1 MDWIVPLAAILG
13 SLMLGA
19 MSPGPS
25 FLHVARLSVARGWRD
40 GVACAVGMGLGAMA
54 FGLLALVGLHGLL
67 LHVPMLYLALKV
79 LGGAYLLIL
88 AWRLFRGATDPLTM
102 DPVPIDRNRT
112 LPGALAGGLAIQL
125 ANPKTA
131 LVFGGIFA
139 AMMPAAPPTWVYLTL
154 PPLILF
160 QETLWYALVALL
172 FSSPKPRALHARGKH
187 WFDRMAG
194 TVLGALGIRL
204 IWDAL
209 QAR

>member
-1 MDWIVPLAAILG
+1 MDWILPLATILG
-13 SLMLGA
+13 ALLLGA

-25 FLHVARLSVARGWRD
+25 FLHVARLSVTRGRAN
-40 GVACAVGMGLGAMA
+40 GIACALGMGFGAMI
-54 FGLLALVGLHGLL
+54 FGLLALLGLHGLL
-67 LHVPMLYLALKV
+67 LHVPLLYLALKT
-79 LGGAYLLIL
+79 LGGAYLVFL
-88 AWRLFRGATDPLTM
+88 AWRLFRGASEPLDLELTSN
-102 DPVPIDRNRT
+102 DRRRS
-112 LPGALAGGLAIQL
+112 LLGALTGGLAIQL

-172 FSSPKPRALHARGKH
+172 FSSPKPRALHGRGKQ
-187 WFDRMAG
+187 WFDRLAG
-194 TVLGALGIRL
+194 AVLGALGVRL

-209 QAR
+209 HAR